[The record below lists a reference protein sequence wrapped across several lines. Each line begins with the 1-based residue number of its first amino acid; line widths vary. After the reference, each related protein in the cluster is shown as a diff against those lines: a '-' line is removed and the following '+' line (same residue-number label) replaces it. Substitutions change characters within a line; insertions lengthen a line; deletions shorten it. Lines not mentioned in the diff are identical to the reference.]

1 MKLKFS
7 SGCWRV
13 LSLVIFSHTF
23 MPASSYVHRF
33 GPTIF
38 NVLSSLFYPGYFEL
52 IWLVS
57 DLVIFGHTFS
67 IRFFCPAVA
76 VLGSTFWCGGMC
88 WDLKGDGKARL
99 SSLDIPERPL
109 DKPQLTT
116 TQSTATG
123 VIWHPF
129 QKATWGNI
137 ITPELEGNV
146 SSLES
151 DLRKN
156 VKTHKRP
163 KASLSLWWRRLK
175 NR

>member
-23 MPASSYVHRF
+23 MPASSYVHRC
-33 GPTIF
+33 GPTNF

-67 IRFFCPAVA
+67 IGFFCPAVT

-88 WDLKGDGKARL
+88 WDLKGDGKACL

-123 VIWHPF
+123 VILHPF
-129 QKATWGNI
+129 QK
-137 ITPELEGNV
+137 
-146 SSLES
+146 
-151 DLRKN
+151 
-156 VKTHKRP
+156 P
-163 KASLSLWWRRLK
+163 KVTYHDTSWKKMCHPSASVLALLDCSWLVLSF
-175 NR
+175 